1 MKAKK
6 KNGFPVWHF
15 MYYGTLC
22 RQIGPHPMKPYTLE
36 DWRNDRTLKSLFG
49 R

>member
-22 RQIGPHPMKPYTLE
+22 RQIGPHPMQPYTLE